1 MFLGKLSCSDPRF
14 KTLTFH
20 PGLNILV
27 ADRTEVSDQGE
38 SRNSS
43 GKTSFVKILRY
54 LVGGDLPQEFRSD
67 QLEEH
72 VFSAELA
79 LPDPAGDSI
88 RFATVTRGVRPA
100 NRVRFVGS
108 SALSDPE
115 YRIEEWKTWQA
126 RHLFRIPDGTDRPTT
141 GQLWAQ
147 LVRTWFGSPVKGFS
161 AESDWESGVR
171 LGFMLGLAPETLSR
185 AGELDRLEKQGKAIR
200 KAVKDGALAH
210 LILNESDLRAELVK
224 ARRQRDQMQEQLRSF
239 RVDEQYSEHQREAD
253 SLTREIELL
262 NNEGLSLQRRVREL
276 RQTLLDEVT
285 VVSSRELTDKVERVY
300 AEIGLVLPDAIT
312 RRYTEVAAFHES
324 VVQNR
329 RMFLQQELES
339 ADARLTAIDRERH
352 ALDHRRSQVLNLLR
366 ETVALD
372 TFLSGQRDLAA
383 REATVADIE
392 RRLDAAQTISSISDT
407 MKIKTAEL
415 VAAVRAETHERADQL
430 EESISLFNEL
440 GSEIYSDRDATL
452 LIAPSSKGI
461 LKVEPR
467 ISGDASSGVK
477 SVETFMLDL
486 VCTIAAIK
494 TGRAPR
500 LLVHDSHLFD
510 PIDGRQVASCMNIA
524 ARLAD
529 QYGFQYIVALNS
541 DFLDSVEAQS
551 DGAFDARRYTLDQR
565 LTDETDTGGLFGFRF
580 D

>member
-1 MFLGKLSCSDPRF
+1 MFLGRLSCSDPRF

-20 PGLNILV
+20 EGLNILV
-27 ADRTEVSDQGE
+27 ADRTEVSEQGE

-54 LVGGDLPQEFRSD
+54 LVGGDLPPEFRSHHLD
-67 QLEEH
+67 NH

-79 LPDPAGDSI
+79 LPQSHSGDSS
-88 RFATVTRGVRPA
+88 FATVTRGIRPS
-100 NRVRFVGS
+100 NRVRFVGGT
-108 SALSDPE
+108 ALGDPE
-115 YRIEEWKTWQA
+115 YRLDEWKTWQA
-126 RHLFRIPDGTDRPTT
+126 RQLFHIPEGAERPTT

-171 LGFMLGLAPETLSR
+171 LGFMLGLSPEILGR

-200 KAVKDGALAH
+200 KAVRDGALTH
-210 LILNESDLRAELVK
+210 LNLDESDLRAELVK
-224 ARRQRDQMQEQLRSF
+224 ARRHRDHMQEQLHSF
-239 RVDEQYSEHQREAD
+239 RVDEQYSEHQHEAD
-253 SLTREIELL
+253 NLTREIERL

-276 RQTLLDEVT
+276 RQTLLNEVT
-285 VVSSRELTDKVERVY
+285 VTSSQELTDKVERVY
-300 AEIGLVLPDAIT
+300 AEIGVTLPDLIL
-312 RRYTEVAAFHES
+312 RRYTDVAAFHES
-324 VVQNR
+324 VVRNR
-329 RMFLQQELES
+329 RMFLQQELDAAE
-339 ADARLTAIDRERH
+339 ARLTAIDRERTI
-352 ALDHRRSQVLNLLR
+352 LDQRRSRVLVLLR

-383 REATVADIE
+383 REAVVADIE
-392 RRLDAAQTISSISDT
+392 RRLADAQTISSISDT

-415 VAAVRAETHERADQL
+415 VAAVRTETQDRGEQL

-440 GSEIYSDRDATL
+440 GAEIYSDRDATL
-452 LIAPSSKGI
+452 LIRASAKGV

-467 ISGDASSGVK
+467 ISGDASTGVK

-494 TGRAPR
+494 AGRAPR
-500 LLVHDSHLFD
+500 ILVHDSPLFD
-510 PIDGRQVASCMNIA
+510 PIDSRQVASCLNIG

-541 DFLDSVEAQS
+541 DFLDSVQSQS
-551 DGAFDARRYTLDQR
+551 DGAFDATPYVLDRR
-565 LTDETDTGGLFGFRF
+565 LTDESDTGGLFGFRF